1 MANRDNRTLIY
12 SGKQV
17 GMKPNGVGG
26 AYNTLYGVQDI
37 GSNLNFNLETYFEL
51 GQLAVYQTKEDL
63 PDVEFTLSK
72 VLDGSPL
79 LYHEATRG
87 ATAGPT
93 LVNRSTSQTILAL
106 ALFPDTNDSAKGVP
120 PSLMEASGLFHSSI
134 SYEISIDG
142 PMTESITLVG
152 NDQIWKND
160 PKIVN
165 TDDIARAAALSFV
178 GDAAFA
184 NNNDTP
190 ASGIQFRENIVFAY
204 NGASGVD
211 ANGQVADPDATILPP
226 DVDGITTSGTNEEYN
241 GSYNASIQ
249 SITVSTDLARENINE
264 LGRRGPYYKRP
275 NFPVDVTCAIEII
288 SKSGDMISATE
299 RGIAG
304 NGGACSLVS
313 NLQDRTIRIATCFG
327 ERIYLGTKNKLSSVT
342 TGGGGTDG
350 STSTVTYNFL
360 NRNDLTVLAVH
371 DPNSNGSTW
380 WTQRANYLV
389 G

>member
-17 GMKPNGVGG
+17 GMKPNGTAG

-304 NGGACSLVS
+304 NGGNCSLVS